1 MTASVQRLAVASRRR
16 LWTRA
21 VLILLTASA
30 ANIGVWAAF
39 APSSFYATWPGF
51 GHAWVAMMPPY
62 NEHLVRDV
70 GDLYLGFTALLAWAA
85 LTLERRL
92 TQVVLAAW
100 LVASLPHTIFHLGRL
115 DGLAPADA
123 IGQTLGL
130 LLTIALPIVVL
141 IGLRQANPARA
152 GASRSARGDSVA

>member
-1 MTASVQRLAVASRRR
+1 MTASTQRLVVALRRR

-21 VLILLTASA
+21 GLILLTVSA
-30 ANIGVWAAF
+30 ANIGLWAAF
-39 APSSFYATWPGF
+39 APYSFYTSWPGF

-70 GDLYLGFTALLAWAA
+70 GDLYLGFTALLAWAV

-92 TQVVLAAW
+92 TQVVLVAW
-100 LVASLPHTIFHLGRL
+100 LVAALPHTIFHLGHL
-115 DGLAPADA
+115 DGMAPADA

-130 LLTIALPIVVL
+130 LLTIVVPIAVLVALGWAEPA
-141 IGLRQANPARA
+141 QAS
-152 GASRSARGDSVA
+152 ASQCARGGSAA